1 MVNLNIGINISH
13 ADLKHSKGHIMQSMS
28 CVTSLHE
35 QMETYTRKTSI
46 ATKSWAMPGYPE
58 LITILISYSRNMIN
72 RDTQACIFFTGH
84 L

>member
-13 ADLKHSKGHIMQSMS
+13 ADLRHSKGHIMQSMS

-58 LITILISYSRNMIN
+58 LIILEEYDKQGYTSMY
-72 RDTQACIFFTGH
+72 FFTGH